1 MDQLAQH
8 IESIVF
14 VSESPI
20 SFKEIKSC
28 LEVTFETKFKKP
40 ALEKAIDELRTK
52 YQEEQFSF
60 EFLEIAGGFQFL
72 TKPAFHNSVGTLLR
86 QNNKRRLSKAAL
98 ETLSIIAYKQPV
110 VKSEME
116 KIRGVSC
123 DYSVQKLLEKELI
136 VMVGRSEAPGRPL
149 LYGTS
154 EKFMDYFGLKSL
166 DEMPKPKDFR
176 DPDNEIGEQAPIDE
190 SVAAAPVAEMLAD
203 VPPSSPTANED
214 AVVPIIDAETEVDN
228 LSIETQ
234 IQSEE
239 NIIAAAEEISSE
251 EVVAT
256 TEDMPSEA
264 IVVTTELTEE
274 MPSEETAVTT
284 EFIEDIPPLEKEIIS
299 EEEALNKDIKN
310 IENLDTDTEEDL
322 GEIEDA
328 SSDNTEE

>member
-20 SFKEIKSC
+20 TFKEIKSC
-28 LEVTFETKFKKP
+28 LEETFETKFKKP
-40 ALEKAIDELRTK
+40 AIEKAIDELKTK
-52 YQEEQFSF
+52 YQEEEFSF

-136 VMVGRSEAPGRPL
+136 MMVGRSEAPGRPL

-190 SVAAAPVAEMLAD
+190 SVATAPVAEMPTDAHPSPNEAAIVEGEKLEEEAID
-203 VPPSSPTANED
+203 VLTDVQPQA
-214 AVVPIIDAETEVDN
+214 AETETVIED
-228 LSIETQ
+228 SIE
-234 IQSEE
+234 IQNEE
-239 NIIAAAEEISSE
+239 QTD
-251 EVVAT
+251 VVQP
-256 TEDMPSEA
+256 TEDTPSVEA
-264 IVVTTELTEE
+264 DNQIKSEDEPLSENTEDYENLAT
-274 MPSEETAVTT
+274 
-284 EFIEDIPPLEKEIIS
+284 DS
-299 EEEALNKDIKN
+299 EEEV
-310 IENLDTDTEEDL
+310 IEDLPSEDTED
-322 GEIEDA
+322 
-328 SSDNTEE
+328 

>member
-14 VSESPI
+14 VSQSPI

-28 LEVTFETKFKKP
+28 LETTFESKFKKP
-40 ALEKAIDELRTK
+40 ALEKAIDELKAK

-166 DEMPKPKDFR
+166 DEMPKPKDFK

-190 SVAAAPVAEMLAD
+190 SVATAPVTEILANAD
-203 VPPSSPTANED
+203 AQPTANEA
-214 AVVPIIDAETEVDN
+214 AVVEANESEIEVVGLPTVEQIPDETATADIPTEEQILPEEATLVEASMENADEE
-228 LSIETQ
+228 SIETTPPTEDAQ
-234 IQSEE
+234 PVEVTENEIESVAETLSEDPEDYENLTTDSEE
-239 NIIAAAEEISSE
+239 DLP
-251 EVVAT
+251 T
-256 TEDMPSEA
+256 TEDVSSE
-264 IVVTTELTEE
+264 
-274 MPSEETAVTT
+274 
-284 EFIEDIPPLEKEIIS
+284 
-299 EEEALNKDIKN
+299 
-310 IENLDTDTEEDL
+310 DTED
-322 GEIEDA
+322 
-328 SSDNTEE
+328 

>member
-1 MDQLAQH
+1 MDQLTQH

-20 SFKEIKSC
+20 SFKEIKNC
-28 LEVTFETKFKKP
+28 LETTFETKFKKP
-40 ALEKAIDELRTK
+40 ALEKAIEELKVK

-72 TKPAFHNSVGTLLR
+72 TKPAFHNSIGTLLR

-123 DYSVQKLLEKELI
+123 DYSVQKLLEKELVAI
-136 VMVGRSEAPGRPL
+136 VGRSDAPGRPL

-166 DEMPKPKDFR
+166 ADMPKPKDFK

-190 SVAAAPVAEMLAD
+190 SNAAAPVTEVLTE
-203 VPPSSPTANED
+203 VQPTANEK
-214 AVVPIIDAETEVDN
+214 AIIESEEAIPTEANQAATIDTTKIVDIAPEVLSEDEGDYEDLAINEENSATDIPSSDDAEE
-228 LSIETQ
+228 
-234 IQSEE
+234 
-239 NIIAAAEEISSE
+239 
-251 EVVAT
+251 
-256 TEDMPSEA
+256 
-264 IVVTTELTEE
+264 
-274 MPSEETAVTT
+274 
-284 EFIEDIPPLEKEIIS
+284 
-299 EEEALNKDIKN
+299 
-310 IENLDTDTEEDL
+310 
-322 GEIEDA
+322 
-328 SSDNTEE
+328 

>member
-14 VSESPI
+14 VSETPI

-28 LEVTFETKFKKP
+28 LETTFEAKFKKP
-40 ALEKAIDELRTK
+40 ALEKAIDELKAK

-166 DEMPKPKDFR
+166 DEMPKPKDFK

-190 SVAAAPVAEMLAD
+190 SVATAPIAEILAD
-203 VPPSSPTANED
+203 ADAQPTANEA
-214 AVVPIIDAETEVDN
+214 AVV
-228 LSIETQ
+228 
-234 IQSEE
+234 
-239 NIIAAAEEISSE
+239 
-251 EVVAT
+251 
-256 TEDMPSEA
+256 EA
-264 IVVTTELTEE
+264 NE
-274 MPSEETAVTT
+274 SEETTIAIEESVETENEESIAITQPTEDVPPVEAAENQIETT
-284 EFIEDIPPLEKEIIS
+284 AETLSENSEDY
-299 EEEALNKDIKN
+299 
-310 IENLDTDTEEDL
+310 ENLTTDTEEDL
-322 GEIEDA
+322 P
-328 SSDNTEE
+328 TEEVAPDDKDE

>member
-28 LEVTFETKFKKP
+28 LETTFETKFKKP
-40 ALEKAIDELRTK
+40 ALEKAIDELKAK

-136 VMVGRSEAPGRPL
+136 TMVGRSEAPGRPL
-149 LYGTS
+149 MYGTS

-166 DEMPKPKDFR
+166 EEMPKPKDFK

-190 SVAAAPVAEMLAD
+190 SVAAAPISEILAD
-203 VPPSSPTANED
+203 APPSANEA
-214 AVVPIIDAETEVDN
+214 AVVEAMESEIATVETPLDEQ
-228 LSIETQ
+228 TQ
-234 IQSEE
+234 SEQTQSEE
-239 NIIAAAEEISSE
+239 TIAEIEE
-251 EVVAT
+251 T
-256 TEDMPSEA
+256 P
-264 IVVTTELTEE
+264 E
-274 MPSEETAVTT
+274 MQSEET
-284 EFIEDIPPLEKEIIS
+284 ED
-299 EEEALNKDIKN
+299 N
-310 IENLDTDTEEDL
+310 ENLTADTEEDL
-322 GEIEDA
+322 PKIEDA
-328 SSDNTEE
+328 SSEDTTDAQSENAKEEENIDTDEDGEDDE

>member
-14 VSESPI
+14 VSQSPI

-28 LEVTFETKFKKP
+28 LETTFESKFKKP
-40 ALEKAIDELRTK
+40 ALEKAIDELKAK

-166 DEMPKPKDFR
+166 DEMPKPKDFK

-190 SVAAAPVAEMLAD
+190 SVATAPVTEILANAD
-203 VPPSSPTANED
+203 VQPTANEA
-214 AVVPIIDAETEVDN
+214 AVVEANESEIEVVGLPTVEQIPDETATADIPTEEQILPEEATLVEASMENADEE
-228 LSIETQ
+228 SIETTPPTEDAPPVEVTENE
-234 IQSEE
+234 IESVAKTLSEDPEDYENLTTDSEE
-239 NIIAAAEEISSE
+239 DLP
-251 EVVAT
+251 T
-256 TEDMPSEA
+256 TEDVSSE
-264 IVVTTELTEE
+264 
-274 MPSEETAVTT
+274 
-284 EFIEDIPPLEKEIIS
+284 
-299 EEEALNKDIKN
+299 
-310 IENLDTDTEEDL
+310 DTED
-322 GEIEDA
+322 
-328 SSDNTEE
+328 

>member
-40 ALEKAIDELRTK
+40 TLEKAIDELKVK

-72 TKPAFHNSVGTLLR
+72 TKPAFHNSVGTLLK

-136 VMVGRSEAPGRPL
+136 AITGRSEAPGRPL

-154 EKFMDYFGLKSL
+154 EKFMDYFGLKNL
-166 DEMPKPKDFR
+166 EDMPKPKDFK

-190 SVAAAPVAEMLAD
+190 SNAVARIEEIPTDAQ
-203 VPPSSPTANED
+203 PTANEE
-214 AVVPIIDAETEVDN
+214 AT
-228 LSIETQ
+228 IE
-234 IQSEE
+234 SEE
-239 NIIAAAEEISSE
+239 
-251 EVVAT
+251 
-256 TEDMPSEA
+256 
-264 IVVTTELTEE
+264 IV
-274 MPSEETAVTT
+274 
-284 EFIEDIPPLEKEIIS
+284 I
-299 EEEALNKDIKN
+299 
-310 IENLDTDTEEDL
+310 DTDTIPTEVVPEATIDST
-322 GEIEDA
+322 EDA
-328 SSDNTEE
+328 IIAIEEAIPTEAITEETTAPTEIIETTPEATNHENLATETDANGDTEE

>member
-14 VSESPI
+14 VSETPI
-20 SFKEIKSC
+20 SFKEIKNC
-28 LEVTFETKFKKP
+28 LETAFEAKFKKP
-40 ALEKAIDELRTK
+40 ALEEAIDELKAK

-136 VMVGRSEAPGRPL
+136 IIVGRSEAPGRPL

-190 SVAAAPVAEMLAD
+190 SLATAPIAEILAD
-203 VPPSSPTANED
+203 AQPTANEA
-214 AVVPIIDAETEVDN
+214 AVVEANESEIEVVDLQTEAQTQPEETTI
-228 LSIETQ
+228 SIEES
-234 IQSEE
+234 IELK
-239 NIIAAAEEISSE
+239 N
-251 EVVAT
+251 
-256 TEDMPSEA
+256 DSEA
-264 IVVTTELTEE
+264 PIAITQPT
-274 MPSEETAVTT
+274 
-284 EFIEDIPPLEKEIIS
+284 EDIPPVETVENEIESTAETLS
-299 EEEALNKDIKN
+299 EDTEDY
-310 IENLDTDTEEDL
+310 ENLDADSED
-322 GEIEDA
+322 E
-328 SSDNTEE
+328 